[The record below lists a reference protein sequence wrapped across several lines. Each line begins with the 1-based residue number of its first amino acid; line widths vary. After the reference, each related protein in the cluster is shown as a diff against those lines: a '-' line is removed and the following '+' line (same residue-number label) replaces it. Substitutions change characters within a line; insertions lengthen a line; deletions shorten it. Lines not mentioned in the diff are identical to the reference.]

1 MRPTGEHGRPG
12 KGIDVEPESIAR
24 ALEKLVDPERVM
36 YDPVRTA
43 NYSYDASFATRLQ
56 PRRPDVVV
64 QPLTTRETAAVV
76 RWCYEHDVPMYPRGA
91 ATAMTGGAVALNGGV
106 VIDIKNLGGG
116 VRHLPYAVSGTCITE
131 KNSPNWRMALAKPS

>member
-106 VIDIKNLGGG
+106 VIDMSRMTRIVEVAAQDLQVVCEPG
-116 VRHLPYAVSGTCITE
+116 VVHARLNKV
-131 KNSPNWRMALAKPS
+131 LAE